1 MTEDSF
7 LAGKLLVAVSGLRDP
22 NFHRTVV
29 FIAEHDEQGAFGL
42 VLNRE
47 SGLRVGEA
55 LPLLA
60 EEPLG
65 AVPVHYGGPVQPEV
79 LFFLHDDETI
89 RGQGVLPGLRL
100 GGDEQG
106 LRQLQTAWACRPRP
120 RCRIF
125 SGYSGWGGGQLEFEM
140 SQGAWGAAEAS
151 ADLVRGDE
159 ATLWK
164 RVLEGLGGR
173 WAIMGQTPPD
183 PDLN

>member
-1 MTEDSF
+1 MNDEPS

-29 FIAEHDEQGAFGL
+29 FIAEHDAQGAFGL

-47 SGLRVGEA
+47 AGLSVGEA
-55 LPLLA
+55 LPPLA
-60 EEPLG
+60 EAALG
-65 AVPVHYGGPVQPEV
+65 SVPIHYGGPVQPEV
-79 LFFLHDDETI
+79 LFFLHDDEGI
-89 RGQGVLPGLRL
+89 RGQRVMPGLSL
-100 GGDEQG
+100 GGDEEG
-106 LRQLQTAWACRPRP
+106 LRQLQAAWERRPRP

-140 SQGAWGAAEAS
+140 SQGAWVAAEAT
-151 ADLVRGDE
+151 ADLVLGDE

-164 RVLEGLGGR
+164 RVLESLGGR